1 MNTIAKRRGIM
12 FRGYIF
18 LPDKE
23 YLRVVNDELEGT
35 GSSISKVKPCQ
46 TQRDSWIIVYIQS
59 QTSNHYSFFI
69 YELIR
74 KLKEL
79 DMYKDFK
86 KLNTTRKG
94 ITK

>member
-1 MNTIAKRRGIM
+1 M

-59 QTSNHYSFFI
+59 QTLNHYLFFI
-69 YELIR
+69 HELIK
-74 KLKEL
+74 KLKAL

>member
-23 YLRVVNDELEGT
+23 YLRVVNDGLEGT

-59 QTSNHYSFFI
+59 QTINHYSFFI
-69 YELIR
+69 YELVK

>member
-1 MNTIAKRRGIM
+1 M

-59 QTSNHYSFFI
+59 QTLNHYLFFI
-69 YELIR
+69 HELIK
-74 KLKEL
+74 KLREL
-79 DMYKDFK
+79 DMYNDFK
-86 KLNTTRKG
+86 KLNTTSKG
-94 ITK
+94 ITE

>member
-1 MNTIAKRRGIM
+1 M
-12 FRGYIF
+12 FKGYIF

-46 TQRDSWIIVYIQS
+46 THRDSWIIVYIQS
-59 QTSNHYSFFI
+59 QTLNHYSFFI
-69 YELIR
+69 YELIK

-79 DMYKDFK
+79 NMYKDFK

>member
-1 MNTIAKRRGIM
+1 M

-46 TQRDSWIIVYIQS
+46 TQRESWIIVYIQS
-59 QTSNHYSFFI
+59 QTLNHYCFFI
-69 YELIR
+69 YELVK

-79 DMYKDFK
+79 GMYKDFK

>member
-1 MNTIAKRRGIM
+1 MAKRRGIM

-59 QTSNHYSFFI
+59 QTLNHYSFFI
-69 YELIR
+69 YELIK

>member
-1 MNTIAKRRGIM
+1 MYK
-12 FRGYIF
+12 GYIF

-46 TQRDSWIIVYIQS
+46 TQKDSWIIVYMQS
-59 QTSNHYSFFI
+59 QTLNHSSFFI
-69 YELIR
+69 YELVK

-79 DMYKDFK
+79 GMYKDFK

>member
-35 GSSISKVKPCQ
+35 GSSITKVKPCQ

-59 QTSNHYSFFI
+59 QTINHYSFFI
-69 YELIR
+69 YELVK